1 MHLWKERD
9 IKLHIKLKV
18 VEEKKNLSK
27 DLVKDANVEKTKLR
41 FNTERRK
48 SNNFPEKRWLKED
61 FRWFI
66 LIFHALRI
74 TSGNNIPGTISI
86 DRREDEGSEE

>member
-1 MHLWKERD
+1 MSKNEGTLSNT
-9 IKLHIKLKV
+9 
-18 VEEKKNLSK
+18 KK
-27 DLVKDANVEKTKLR
+27 
-41 FNTERRK
+41 RK

-61 FRWFI
+61 FRWFT

-86 DRREDEGSEE
+86 DRREDEGSGMVEGEKHVDSSFCDAQLCEMFEM

>member
-1 MHLWKERD
+1 MERTWYKTAYK
-9 IKLHIKLKV
+9 I
-18 VEEKKNLSK
+18 ESSWRKKNLSK